1 MAEHGIEVVVVG
13 SVGLDTIETPHHRR
27 EEVLG
32 GSASFACAAASFF
45 SKVGMV
51 GVVGTDFPSTCRDTY
66 DAFKIDC
73 AGLQVVSGETF
84 RWSGVYEQNMDQRRT
99 LHTALNVFADF
110 TPALPEAYRHAP
122 YYFLANINPELQ
134 LHVLEQAVQPR
145 FVIADTMDL
154 WIEIARGPLTEVIR
168 RVDMLTLNESEA
180 RHYTGKHNL
189 ITAASALLELGP
201 HYVLIKKGEHGALL
215 FSRLSTFIVPAFPLE
230 LVVDPT
236 GAGDTFAGGMMGAL
250 ASLDDLGDSALRQSM
265 VYGTVTASFGVE
277 SFSLDRLLALDRA
290 AIEERVG
297 WLRQMV
303 HIP

>member
-1 MAEHGIEVVVVG
+1 MTEHGIEVVVVG
-13 SVGLDTIETPHHRR
+13 SVGLDTIETPSHRR
-27 EEVLG
+27 EDVLG
-32 GSASFACAAASFF
+32 GSASYACAAASFF
-45 SKVGMV
+45 SRVGMV
-51 GVVGTDFPSTCRDTY
+51 GVVGTDFPAGCREAY
-66 DAFKIDC
+66 DRFKIDC
-73 AGLQVVSGETF
+73 TGLQVVSGETF
-84 RWSGVYEQNMDQRRT
+84 RWSGVYEQNMDHRRT

-110 TPALPEAYRHAP
+110 TPVLPESYRRAP
-122 YYFLANINPELQ
+122 FFFLANINPELQ
-134 LHVLEQAVQPR
+134 LHVLEQADEPR
-145 FVIADTMDL
+145 FVIVDTMDL
-154 WIEIARGPLTEVIR
+154 WIETARDALTAVIEQ
-168 RVDMLTLNESEA
+168 VDMLTLNESEA

-189 ITAASALLELGP
+189 ISAASALLDRGP

-230 LVVDPT
+230 TVVDPT

-250 ASLDDLGDSALRQSM
+250 ASLDDLGENALRQSM

-277 SFSLDRLLALDRA
+277 AFSLDRLRSLDRA